1 VSLEFKALK
10 RPPNRDAAI
19 AAVLSGLWVLGI
31 GGYAAGYYG
40 LFGGDVPTQGGPFNV
55 LAFVLAGVLP
65 LVLIWFCVFLL
76 ARTRALQDEAHG
88 LAETVKRLHAAPASA
103 QTARV
108 IAQPDNRAL
117 VETRDRMDVIGQQIQ
132 QVEAALVA
140 LLHAQ
145 VAGRDAHA
153 ASLITNPRGDEA
165 PIGAPVAELDQG
177 NLPLGQPEVTLPH
190 QPPNWGELIHA
201 LNFPTDEKDKDG
213 FRALRIAMRHRNTSL
228 CLRASEDI
236 MNLLAQDGIYM
247 DDLKPEV
254 AKANIW
260 RRFAEGERGREM
272 DTVGGIRDVT
282 AIALARGRMRNDPIF
297 RDAALHFQRRFDIV
311 LRDFCRDGEEKHIEA
326 LANTRTGRA
335 FMLLGRVSGMF
346 G

>member
-1 VSLEFKALK
+1 MELQANKTTAL
-10 RPPNRDAAI
+10 RDTVI
-19 AAVLSGLWVLGI
+19 AAGVSIVWVIGI
-31 GGYAAGYYG
+31 SAYAAGYFG
-40 LFGGDVPTQGGPFNV
+40 LFGGEAATGAGALD
-55 LAFVLAGVLP
+55 LLLFVLAALLP
-65 LVLIWFCVFLL
+65 LVLVWFCVQLL
-76 ARTRALQDEAHG
+76 ARTREVQLEAAE
-88 LAETVKRLHAAPASA
+88 LAAAVKRLHTSAPNT

-108 IAQPDNRAL
+108 VAQPDSRAL
-117 VETRDRMDVIGQQIQ
+117 VETRDRMESIGQQLQ
-132 QVEAALVA
+132 QVETALVA

-145 VAGRDAHA
+145 VAGRDSQA
-153 ASLITNPRGDEA
+153 ASMLSAPKDEAA
-165 PIGAPVAELDQG
+165 PIGQPMAELDQAT
-177 NLPLGQPEVTLPH
+177 LPLGQTEVRLPH
-190 QPPNWGELIHA
+190 TPPNWGELIHA

-213 FRALRIAMRHRNTSL
+213 FRALRIAMRHRNASL

-254 AKANIW
+254 AKAREW
-260 RRFAEGERGREM
+260 RRFSDGERGREM
-272 DTVGGIRDVT
+272 DPVGGIRDVT

-311 LRDFCRDGEEKHIEA
+311 LREFCRDGEDKHIEA